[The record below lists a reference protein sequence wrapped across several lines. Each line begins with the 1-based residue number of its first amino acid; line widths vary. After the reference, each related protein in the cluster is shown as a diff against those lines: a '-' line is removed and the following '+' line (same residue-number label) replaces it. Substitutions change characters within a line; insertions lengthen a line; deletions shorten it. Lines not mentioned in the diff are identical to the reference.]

1 MKIEQSCSPQI
12 LTDLL
17 NKSDDF
23 LKDIN
28 RDVKDKFETGN
39 YPKDHP
45 SGILAGCNKKVAGI
59 MKDETGGKISEDFF
73 WLRAEIYSSKMLEG
87 KEEKKCKG
95 VKKHVIKKN
104 ISHEDNETMQMRKLY
119 VVRSYKHEIV
129 TETINKIAL
138 STNNDKRIIVKY
150 EISSYS

>member
-1 MKIEQSCSPQI
+1 M
-12 LTDLL
+12 
-17 NKSDDF
+17 
-23 LKDIN
+23 
-28 RDVKDKFETGN
+28 KDKFETGN

-45 SGILAGCNKKVAGI
+45 SGILTGCNKEVAGI

-129 TETINKIAL
+129 TETINEIAL

-150 EISSYS
+150 ELLLLRTLPNEIIKYNTI

>member
-1 MKIEQSCSPQI
+1 M
-12 LTDLL
+12 
-17 NKSDDF
+17 
-23 LKDIN
+23 
-28 RDVKDKFETGN
+28 KDKFETGN

-45 SGILAGCNKKVAGI
+45 SGILTGCNQKVVGI
-59 MKDETGGKISEDFF
+59 MKDEAGGKISEDFF
-73 WLRAEIYSSKMLEG
+73 WLRAEIYNSKMLAG

-104 ISHEDNETMQMRKLY
+104 ISHEDNGTMQMRKLN

-138 STNNDKRIIVKY
+138 STNNDKRIIVKH

>member
-1 MKIEQSCSPQI
+1 M
-12 LTDLL
+12 
-17 NKSDDF
+17 
-23 LKDIN
+23 
-28 RDVKDKFETGN
+28 KDKFETGN

-45 SGILAGCNKKVAGI
+45 SGILTRCNKKVAGI

-138 STNNDKRIIVKY
+138 STKNDKRIIVKY

>member
-1 MKIEQSCSPQI
+1 M
-12 LTDLL
+12 
-17 NKSDDF
+17 
-23 LKDIN
+23 
-28 RDVKDKFETGN
+28 KDKFETSN

-45 SGILAGCNKKVAGI
+45 SGILIGCNKKVAGI
-59 MKDETGGKISEDFF
+59 MKDETGGKISEDLF
-73 WLRAEIYSSKMLEG
+73 WLRAEIYNSKIIEG

-138 STNNDKRIIVKY
+138 STNNDKRIIVKH